1 MLLRIET
8 LKIGKDVFVK
18 VLDELFLARRS
29 SSWPRSSSLAH
40 QFRIWVHPSC
50 IMTLCVAEELFV

>member
-29 SSWPRSSSLAH
+29 SSWPRSFSLGH
-40 QFRIWVHPSC
+40 QFRIWVHPSR